1 LILETGAIFSVL
13 KDSKKVK
20 MLNLQKGYS
29 FPIGGFGDEG
39 ASKGY
44 QTKVNKVSLNGVNS
58 SVDFSDVT
66 FAYIPLSG
74 TKYYLDQEQLIIK
87 SPIVI
92 NCKTIFFAARY
103 HGCLVN
109 YLCLAS
115 TKICWQ

>member
-74 TKYYLDQEQLIIK
+74 TKYYLDQDQL
-87 SPIVI
+87 
-92 NCKTIFFAARY
+92 
-103 HGCLVN
+103 
-109 YLCLAS
+109 
-115 TKICWQ
+115 